1 MPIKKRS
8 ILLVDDDPL
17 VVRLYQEALSRQG
30 AQVDTAADGLAAIQ
44 SLRARKPDVVVL
56 DLMMPRFSGV
66 EVLKFIRAREDMTN
80 LPVVVISNSYMDEMA
95 REAVKLGVQKAVLKA
110 RCSPS
115 ALIEIINNACGD
127 QPGGEHPGRLP
138 AAPKEDPAANG
149 ASPAA
154 SPPIKAGPGSE
165 ASDFQTRARDCL
177 LENRPATRAALR
189 SLCQAITNA
198 KAPIERATGLQNLC
212 REIHFI
218 AATASLAGCHQLA
231 QLSAAFEAML
241 FELTSKP
248 AAVTPSVLRTIA
260 ATIDFIG
267 RLFHHAREA
276 SPAPPPAAHVMV
288 VDDDPISNRMVVT
301 SLHRAGLDA
310 RSTDDPKAALQWMQE
325 KQYELVVLDVQMPG
339 MNGFE
344 LCRRLR
350 LLPGYLQTPVIYV
363 TAYDDFENRAKSVL
377 SGGDELISKPVF
389 PMELAVKAIT
399 QLLKK
404 QPGI

>member
-1 MPIKKRS
+1 MRTEKRR

-30 AQVDTAADGLAAIQ
+30 AHVDTASDGLAAIQ
-44 SLRARKPDVVVL
+44 SLRASKPDVVVL

-66 EVLKFIRAREDMTN
+66 EVLKFIRAREDMTS

-95 REAVKLGVQKAVLKA
+95 REAVKLGVQKALLKA

-115 ALIEIINNACGD
+115 ALIEVINNVCGC
-127 QPGGEHPGRLP
+127 QPGGGHPVCL
-138 AAPKEDPAANG
+138 APGPKKAPTSSG

-154 SPPIKAGPGSE
+154 SPSIDAASG
-165 ASDFQTRARDCL
+165 ASDFQARARECL
-177 LENRPATRAALR
+177 LENTPATRAALR

-198 KAPIERATGLQNLC
+198 RTPIERATGLQNLC
-212 REIHFI
+212 RKIHFI

-231 QLSAAFEAML
+231 QLTAAFEAML

-267 RLFHHAREA
+267 RLFDHAREV
-276 SPAPPPAAHVMV
+276 SPNPPPAAHVMV

-301 SLHRAGLDA
+301 SLHRAHLHA

-325 KQYELVVLDVQMPG
+325 KQYELVVLDVEMPG

-344 LCRRLR
+344 VCRRLR
-350 LLPGYLQTPVIYV
+350 LLPGYHHTPVIYV
-363 TAYDDFENRAKSVL
+363 TAHNHFENRAKSAL
-377 SGGDELISKPVF
+377 SGGDELISKPIF

>member
-1 MPIKKRS
+1 MPTKKRS

-44 SLRARKPDVVVL
+44 SLRVSKPDVVVL

-66 EVLKFIRAREDMTN
+66 EVLKFIRAREDMAN
-80 LPVVVISNSYMDEMA
+80 LPVVIISNSYMDEMA
-95 REAVKLGVQKAVLKA
+95 REALKLGVQKALLKA

-115 ALIEIINNACGD
+115 ALIEIINSLCGD
-127 QPGGEHPGRLP
+127 DPGGEPPGRLP
-138 AAPKEDPAANG
+138 VVPKEGSAANG
-149 ASPAA
+149 ASPPV
-154 SPPIKAGPGSE
+154 SPPIGAAAE

-177 LENRPATRAALR
+177 LENTPATRAALR
-189 SLCQAITNA
+189 SLCQTITNA
-198 KAPIERATGLQNLC
+198 RAPIERATGLQNLC

-241 FELTSKP
+241 FELASKP
-248 AAVTPSVLRTIA
+248 AAATPSVLRTVA

-267 RLFHHAREA
+267 LLFDHAREA
-276 SPAPPPAAHVMV
+276 SPAPPSAAHVMV

-301 SLHRAGLDA
+301 SLHRAGLEA

-325 KQYELVVLDVQMPG
+325 KQYELVVLDVQMPA

-350 LLPGYLQTPVIYV
+350 LLPGYHHTPVIYV

-404 QPGI
+404 RLGI